1 MIVRTGVPA
10 SPELNPVPVRRFT
23 FRVGEGQPEQ
33 LLDGPRLATLVKAT
47 SSQSILDVDG
57 IRVVLNGPVGG
68 RSGKQ
73 LIVQV
78 REEESGLKL
87 EVRPRPAAN
96 SASNGANFAPEVSK
110 AAVRVQAPLEVEG
123 PWPQVSV
130 SQPENRTGNTSGALA
145 PKSDRFSG
153 PGSATGARP
162 TAVAISETI
171 RGSVRT
177 TLFGLLGSEALTL
190 RSGEM
195 LPVQVLLA
203 RPDRTVFSVR
213 GVSVEAQL
221 GGFRNGKTYWA
232 EVVTGAPN
240 TVLRIQSSA
249 EDGIQQAAAGS
260 RPAPSTQPPTA
271 HAPALLFAADFP
283 AGTNLIARVLSRLP
297 SGDLLLE
304 VGGRQLAA
312 PLPQGI
318 QAGEEL
324 LLRVEENQQ
333 GAHQIRVLERL
344 RNLIVSPPARLP
356 AADSLGLLSRQLKAV
371 LAQGDVP
378 QALGRLAG
386 KVEGMIG
393 EDAPPSTQRIASLIE
408 EGGLQYESKL
418 ARILLENRFKSLGP
432 LLQND
437 LKALLLR
444 TQNEIRLQPESL
456 EQWSRLAQ
464 SVERH
469 LNHIETLQA
478 TNLAAQSQSAPLQLE
493 IPFLSGGQLSMV
505 ELFIQPE
512 GGQSADSAEQSGR
525 GFNILFLL
533 DLQGLGRTRVD
544 AFVSDQA
551 LRAMISVEQSLALGT
566 LEALLPR
573 LEESLQQAGF
583 RQAQLEVHVLEEH
596 QPEADGRE
604 GPSDPEGVAPAGL
617 NLIDVVA

>member
-10 SPELNPVPVRRFT
+10 SPEFSSAIPVRRFT

-47 SSQSILDVDG
+47 SSLSILDVDG
-57 IRVVLNGPVGG
+57 IRIVLDGPVGG
-68 RSGKQ
+68 RPGKQ
-73 LIVQV
+73 LIVQA
-78 REEESGLKL
+78 RQEDSGLKL
-87 EVRPRPAAN
+87 EVRPRTAAN
-96 SASNGANFAPEVSK
+96 SASNGANSASEVSK
-110 AAVRVQAPLEVEG
+110 AAVRAQAPVEVSS
-123 PWPQVSV
+123 PQVSV
-130 SQPENRTGNTSGALA
+130 SRPENRPGHTSGTIA
-145 PKSDRFSG
+145 PNSDSFSR
-153 PGSATGARP
+153 PGSATGAAP

-177 TLFGLLGSEALTL
+177 TLFGLLGSEALPL

-213 GVSVEAQL
+213 GVSVEAQV
-221 GGFRNGKTYWA
+221 GGFQNGKTYWA

-260 RPAPSTQPPTA
+260 RPSSAPATQPPTA
-271 HAPALLFAADFP
+271 HAPAVLFPADFP
-283 AGTNLIARVLSRLP
+283 AGTNLLARVLSRLP
-297 SGDLLLE
+297 SGDFLLE

-318 QAGEEL
+318 EAGEEL
-324 LLRVEENQQ
+324 LLRVEENQP

-344 RNLIVSPPARLP
+344 RNLIVRPSARLP
-356 AADSLGLLSRQLKAV
+356 AADSLGLLSRQLKAA
-371 LAQGDVP
+371 LLGGEVP
-378 QALGRLAG
+378 ESLRRLAG
-386 KVEGMIG
+386 KVEMMIG
-393 EDAPPSTQRIASLIE
+393 EDAPPPPQRIARLIE

-418 ARILLENRFKSLGP
+418 ARILLQNRLQSLGQ
-432 LLQND
+432 LLHND

-456 EQWSRLAQ
+456 QQWSRLAQ
-464 SVERH
+464 SVDRH

-478 TNLAAQSQSAPLQLE
+478 ANLAAQSQSAPLQLE
-493 IPFLSGGQLSMV
+493 IPFLSGGHLSMV

-512 GGQSADSAEQSGR
+512 GGQSAQSEQSGR

-533 DLQGLGRTRVD
+533 DLQGLGLTRVD
-544 AFVSDQA
+544 AFVSGQA
-551 LRAMISVEQSLALGT
+551 LRAMISVEQSRALGT

-573 LEESLQQAGF
+573 LEKSLEQAGF
-583 RQAQLEVHVLEEH
+583 RQAQLAVRALEEH
-596 QPEADGRE
+596 QPEADGRQV
-604 GPSDPEGVAPAGL
+604 PSDPEGAAPAGL